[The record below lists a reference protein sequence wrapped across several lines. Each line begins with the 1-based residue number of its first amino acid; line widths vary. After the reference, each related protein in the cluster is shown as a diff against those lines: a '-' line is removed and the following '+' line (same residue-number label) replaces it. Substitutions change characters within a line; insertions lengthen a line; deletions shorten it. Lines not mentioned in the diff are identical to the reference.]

1 MLDLNVE
8 MEGYQP
14 QIEEDSGTSNSSV
27 LNLEESRNE
36 DSFAFVFDI
45 LKKETDCGIEDVDKE
60 TPEITTQSL
69 FPVNNSDDKGRRDCD
84 FRLGLSCPK
93 SNQWLNLSFA
103 ESGVAN
109 TQGESRELEQKQPQI
124 RKSRRGPRSR
134 SSQYRGVTFYRR
146 TGRWESHIWDCG
158 KQVYLGGFD
167 TAQTAARAYDRAAI
181 KFRGV
186 DADINFNLSDYEED
200 MKMMKGLNKEEFVQ
214 VLRRQCSGIPR
225 GSSRYRGLSLN
236 KWGQWEAQTRPFLG
250 KKLYD
255 KLPIKSDGRGLVT
268 SFEPSKGERTIESSR
283 GGNYQNLDLSLGISP
298 PCNESKKND
307 AARGFSFRYTA
318 CEPPNKEG
326 PMADGTGA
334 ALIRGQAIY
343 GVAVPSKYDQ
353 ICSGLYP
360 GYVQDFEEKAIEKR
374 TGVVPLSRFPNMAW
388 QLHSNGS
395 IAPVPVFS
403 NSNAASS
410 KFISSSNNN
419 NGGSSAPHHPIINP
433 HNNSN
438 NNLCFS
444 STPTSTLNNS
454 PSCQSLSS

>member
-1 MLDLNVE
+1 MLDLNIE

-14 QIEEDSGTSNSSV
+14 QIKEDSGTSNSSV
-27 LNLEESRNE
+27 LNFEESRDD

-45 LKKETDCGIEDVDKE
+45 LKKETDCRIEDEDKE

-69 FPVNNSDDKGRRDCD
+69 FLDDKGRRDCD
-84 FRLGLSCPK
+84 FRLGLSYPT

-109 TQGESRELEQKQPQI
+109 TQGELRELPQKQPQI

-134 SSQYRGVTFYRR
+134 SSEYRGVTFYRR

-236 KWGQWEAQTRPFLG
+236 KWGQWEAQTSPLLG
-250 KKLYD
+250 KKFYD

-268 SFEPSKGERTIESSR
+268 SFEPNKGERTIESSR

-298 PCNESKKND
+298 PCNESKQND
-307 AARGFSFRYTA
+307 AARGFPLCYTA
-318 CEPPNKEG
+318 CEPPHKEG
-326 PMADGTGA
+326 PMADSTGA

-360 GYVQDFEEKAIEKR
+360 GCIQDFEEKAIEKR
-374 TGVVPLSRFPNMAW
+374 TEVVPFSIFPNLAW

-410 KFISSSNNN
+410 KFISSGNS
-419 NGGSSAPHHPIINP
+419 NGGSLAPHHPIINP
-433 HNNSN
+433 HHHHHHDNSIY
-438 NNLCFS
+438 NLCLS

>member
-8 MEGYQP
+8 MEGSQP
-14 QIEEDSGTSNSSV
+14 QREEDSGSGTSNSSL
-27 LNLEESRNE
+27 LNFEESRDE
-36 DSFAFVFDI
+36 DSSAFVFDI
-45 LKKETDCGIEDVDKE
+45 LKRETDCRVEDEEKE
-60 TPEITTQSL
+60 TLEITAKPL
-69 FPVNNSDDKGRRDCD
+69 FPVNSDDKGRRDCD
-84 FRLGLSCPK
+84 FRLGLSCSR

-103 ESGVAN
+103 ESGAAG
-109 TQGESRELEQKQPQI
+109 TQAELSALQQKQPQI

-167 TAQTAARAYDRAAI
+167 TAHTAARAYDRAAI

-186 DADINFNLSDYEED
+186 DADINFSLSDYEED
-200 MKMMKGLNKEEFVQ
+200 MKMMKSLSKEEFVQ

-225 GSSRYRGLSLN
+225 GSSKYRGLSLN
-236 KWGQWEAQTRPFLG
+236 KWGQWEAQTSPFVG

-307 AARGFSFRYTA
+307 AARGLSLRYTA
-318 CEPPNKEG
+318 CETPNKG
-326 PMADGTGA
+326 GQMADSTGA
-334 ALIRGQAIY
+334 SLIRGQAIY
-343 GVAVPSKYDQ
+343 GVEMPSKYDQ

-360 GYVQDFEEKAIEKR
+360 GYVQDYEEKAIEKR
-374 TGVVPLSRFPNMAW
+374 AEVVPLSRFPNLAW

-395 IAPVPVFS
+395 IVPVPVFP
-403 NSNAASS
+403 NAASS
-410 KFISSSNNN
+410 KFSSSSNN
-419 NGGSSAPHHPIINP
+419 GGPGPHPINP
-433 HNNSN
+433 YRHNNSTH
-438 NNLCFS
+438 NLWFS
-444 STPTSTLNNS
+444 STPTSTVNDS
-454 PSCQSLSS
+454 PSCES